1 MRGTG
6 WQHESIIV
14 RPDTGPLVAIDAEVL
29 GYLALVPMWP
39 NGEYDG
45 DGNQTVVFDRLLLP
59 PVWAIVHLPTQQV
72 MAFSLTHD
80 DARRFCQEAL
90 ALGDFWDFCYYRFGY
105 PNRLDRDT
113 TMRRYQEFYNRPE
126 IRRLVY

>member
-1 MRGTG
+1 MKDTT

-14 RPDTGPLVAIDAEVL
+14 RPDTGPLVAVEAEVL
-29 GYLALVPMWP
+29 GYLALVPTWS

-45 DGNQTVVFDRLLLP
+45 DGNQTVVFDRQLLP

-80 DARRFCQEAL
+80 DARRFCRRPWPWATS
-90 ALGDFWDFCYYRFGY
+90 GTFV
-105 PNRLDRDT
+105 T
-113 TMRRYQEFYNRPE
+113 TGSVTLINSTGKPPSGGTRSSTTAPKSGG
-126 IRRLVY
+126 